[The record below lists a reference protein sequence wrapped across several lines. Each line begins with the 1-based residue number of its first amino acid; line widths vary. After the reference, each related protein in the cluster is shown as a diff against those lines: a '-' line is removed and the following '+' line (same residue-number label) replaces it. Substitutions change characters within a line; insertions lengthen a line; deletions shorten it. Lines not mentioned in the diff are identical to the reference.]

1 MNMSYVAK
9 MICSVSCT
17 LLLSTGSAM
26 AQEKNVIRI
35 GMTVSS
41 TGSFALA
48 SQSGVRGVE
57 VWVDEVNSRGGID
70 LNGKKYKV
78 ELVQR
83 DDRSDKQMVS
93 RVYETLITDDKVD
106 FLFSPFGSTLTAA
119 AATITERMNKLLVIW
134 SASNDKLYQQGFK
147 NMFSATQEP
156 ASHQPRPSIELA
168 AHLGHKKIAIAY
180 SDEPFTT
187 AFGENAKALAEKNHL
202 EVVMFDKYPKGQKD
216 FSTIIQKAKALGAD
230 VFYPTSYE
238 GDLMSM
244 AKQLRQLNISFPLTY
259 MFYSTTPQFQTI
271 GKDAEYIFGSTNYH
285 TSLNWKVNVGYDR
298 AQLLAAYNRIHPKA
312 AYEPDFQTL
321 LAYSAGPIMEKVIEK
336 AGTFTDAPAMKKAAV
351 DLSGKLTVAAGPYA
365 IDETGKQLEM
375 AWAVLQQQPGKG
387 YVAVWPEAVA
397 NAKPIDP
404 APAWSDR
411 K

>member
-1 MNMSYVAK
+1 MKISYLTRMLCGIGCA
-9 MICSVSCT
+9 
-17 LLLSTGSAM
+17 LALGAGSAT
-26 AQEKNVIRI
+26 AQDKDVVRI

-106 FLFSPFGSTLTAA
+106 LLFAPFGSTLTGA
-119 AATITERMNKLLVIW
+119 AATITERMEKLLVIW
-134 SASNDKLYQQGFK
+134 SASSDKLYQQGFK

-156 ASHQPRPSIELA
+156 ASHQPRPSIDLITK
-168 AHLGHKKIAIAY
+168 LGHKKIAIAF

-187 AFGENAKALAEKNHL
+187 AFAENAKLLAEKNKL
-202 EVVMFDKYPKGQKD
+202 DVVMFDKYPKGQKD

-244 AKQLRQLNISFPLTY
+244 AKQLRQLNISFPFTY
-259 MFYSTTPQFQTI
+259 MFYSTTPQFQTV
-271 GKDAEYIFGSTNYH
+271 GKDAEYIYGSTNYH
-285 TSLNWKVNVGYDR
+285 STINWKVDAGYDR
-298 AQLLAAYNRIHPKA
+298 AQFLAAYNRIHPKA

-321 LAYSAGPIMEKVIEK
+321 LAYGAGPILEKVIQK
-336 AGTFTDAPAMKKAAV
+336 AGTFTDAAAMKKAAI
-351 DLSGKLTVAAGPYA
+351 DLSGKLTVAAGPFA

-375 AWAVLQQQPGKG
+375 PWSVLQQQPGKG

-397 NAKPIDP
+397 NEKPIDP
-404 APAWSDR
+404 APAWADR